1 MILENHIIIKF
12 MKLTVIQNN
21 YIIHIHN
28 LPVVPIMY
36 FRAFFLIDLSLTII
50 ITSCPHSLIK
60 KITIQWLGTITRRLK
75 IGQLGSLQ
83 TFDSKTIFS
92 VLYVSSLDIL
102 YFNGSLQVF
111 V

>member
-36 FRAFFLIDLSLTII
+36 FRAFFLIQFPIQDHTLNIVVMSLKRII
-50 ITSCPHSLIK
+50 L
-60 KITIQWLGTITRRLK
+60 
-75 IGQLGSLQ
+75 
-83 TFDSKTIFS
+83 
-92 VLYVSSLDIL
+92 
-102 YFNGSLQVF
+102 
-111 V
+111 